1 MLSFNAFLAAAQ
13 WPPEIMEKLLALEK
27 PALPA
32 LNSPRSSKSENF
44 SRKGRTAHAF
54 FAGSVFPRLKRVD
67 ARKRSRLGALQ
78 RS

>member
-32 LNSPRSSKSENF
+32 SNFPRSSKSENF
-44 SRKGRTAHAF
+44 SRKGRTPHAF
-54 FAGSVFPRLKRVD
+54 FAGSVYPRLKRVD

>member
-32 LNSPRSSKSENF
+32 SNFPRCSKSENF

-54 FAGSVFPRLKRVD
+54 FAGPVYPRLKRVD
-67 ARKRSRLGALQ
+67 ARKRGRLGALQ

>member
-1 MLSFNAFLAAAQ
+1 MLSFDAFLAAAQ

-32 LNSPRSSKSENF
+32 LNSLRSSKSENF
-44 SRKGRTAHAF
+44 SRKGRTARAF
-54 FAGSVFPRLKRVD
+54 FAGSVYPRLKRVD
-67 ARKRSRLGALQ
+67 ARKRGRLGTLQ

>member
-13 WPPEIMEKLLALEK
+13 WPPEITDKILAREK

-32 LNSPRSSKSENF
+32 SNFPGSSKSQNF

-54 FAGSVFPRLKRVD
+54 FAGPIYPRLKRVD

-78 RS
+78 GA

>member
-44 SRKGRTAHAF
+44 SRKVRTAHAF
-54 FAGSVFPRLKRVD
+54 FAGSVYPRLKRVD

>member
-13 WPPEIMEKLLALEK
+13 WPPEIMERLLAREK

-32 LNSPRSSKSENF
+32 SNFSRSSKSENF

-54 FAGSVFPRLKRVD
+54 FAGPVFPRLKRVD